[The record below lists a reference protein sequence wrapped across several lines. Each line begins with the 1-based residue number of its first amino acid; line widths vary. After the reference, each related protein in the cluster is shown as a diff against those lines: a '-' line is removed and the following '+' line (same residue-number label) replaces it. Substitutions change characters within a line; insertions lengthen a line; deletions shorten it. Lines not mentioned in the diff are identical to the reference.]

1 MSDEYIL
8 ILKLHHY
15 SAKGWKQPKQDD
27 FIYDLTS
34 YDSIEELYLIADVLI
49 TDYSSVMFDYA
60 ILDRPILLFTYDLNV
75 YRDKLRGLYVDI
87 EENRPGPMLFT
98 SDEVE
103 NAIVNLNQ
111 TEKESASLRKK
122 FQEKFLQYECENSSE
137 KIFNEVMSKKKGE

>member
-1 MSDEYIL
+1 M
-8 ILKLHHY
+8 HHY

-103 NAIVNLNQ
+103 NAIVNLDQ
-111 TEKESASLRKK
+111 TEKETSSLRKK

>member
-1 MSDEYIL
+1 
-8 ILKLHHY
+8 
-15 SAKGWKQPKQDD
+15 
-27 FIYDLTS
+27 
-34 YDSIEELYLIADVLI
+34 
-49 TDYSSVMFDYA
+49 MFDYA

-103 NAIVNLNQ
+103 NAIVNLDQ
-111 TEKESASLRKK
+111 TEKESASLRKE

-137 KIFNEVMSKKKGE
+137 KIFNDVMNKKKRK